1 MLKSNLCDYTDAYIL
16 VNGNMTIAAVKG
28 TGDAAGRQPD
38 EREKEVIFKNCALFT
53 NCISIINNT
62 QIDNAKD
69 LDVVMQV
76 YKLLEY
82 IDNYSKKSKGW

>member
-1 MLKSNLCDYTDAYIL
+1 
-16 VNGNMTIAAVKG
+16 MTIAAVKG
-28 TGDAAGRQPD
+28 AGDAAGRQPD

-76 YKLLEY
+76 
-82 IDNYSKKSKGW
+82 